1 MKKLLLLFIVL
12 LSCNASQQVN
22 TSNTN
27 NSLSSNEKTEKP
39 PSKESLFSNPEVSEQ
54 VTQTRDESNKKK
66 TASTPSNEDSP
77 KPKNIILMIGDGM
90 GLTQITAAMYQNKN
104 HLHLERCPTVGLIKT
119 HAADNIITDS
129 AASATAYACG
139 QKTYNGAIG
148 VDVNGKPLK
157 TLLEEAEERG
167 MATGLVATSAITHA
181 TPASFIAH
189 QPSRNMYEEIARDF
203 LDTDVDLVIGG
214 GRNHFNKRKDKR
226 NLLDSLKSKGYFVT
240 GNFDKVNKNI
250 EKFYLFT
257 APEHPGMK
265 SEGRDYLPQATALAL
280 DFLSRKSD
288 KGFFLV
294 IEGSQIDWGGHANHA
309 QYVLDELLDFNTS
322 IGQVLDFA
330 EKSGETLV
338 VITADHE
345 TGGLSLA
352 PPSHKEYRTKSDTQR
367 IEYNKRYYDALTMT
381 ADFENETMK
390 NDTIYGMFSTGYHTC
405 TMIPIFSMGV
415 GSEEFG
421 GVYENLGVF
430 SRVWG
435 LWEQ

>member
-1 MKKLLLLFIVL
+1 MRKLLLLFIVL

-22 TSNTN
+22 TSNADN
-27 NSLSSNEKTEKP
+27 LHSSNEKTETHN
-39 PSKESLFSNPEVSEQ
+39 SKESSSSNATADNNDSKKVSS
-54 VTQTRDESNKKK
+54 TSSND
-66 TASTPSNEDSP
+66 TP

-104 HLHLERCPTVGLIKT
+104 QLHLERCPTVGLIKT

-167 MATGLVATSAITHA
+167 MATGLVATSSITHA

-189 QPSRNMYEEIARDF
+189 QPKRSMYEEIAMDF
-203 LDTDVDLVIGG
+203 LKTDVDLIIGG
-214 GRNHFNKRKDKR
+214 GRSNFDKRKDKL
-226 NLLDSLKSKGYFVT
+226 NLVDSLKSKGYFVT

-294 IEGSQIDWGGHANHA
+294 IEGSQIDWGGHANDA
-309 QYVLDELLDFNTS
+309 QYVLDELLDFNQS

-330 EKSGETLV
+330 EKNGETLV

-345 TGGLSLA
+345 TGGMSLA

-381 ADFENETMK
+381 ADFENEAMK
-390 NDTIYGMFSTGYHTC
+390 GDTLYGMFSTGYHTAV
-405 TMIPIFSMGV
+405 MVPVFGF
-415 GSEEFG
+415 GLGNEEFG
-421 GVYENLGVF
+421 GVYENWGVW
-430 SRVWG
+430 RRMKKMWHKT
-435 LWEQ
+435 EK